1 MRGIGDLLLMD
12 CGIPAGKEFK
22 MIVTGVIVVGIVL
35 YAIWLSG
42 RYEGTTGTVHAAA
55 AAVPAAQGKD
65 IAVNKLF
72 GSRYFL
78 RVPAPELHC

>member
-1 MRGIGDLLLMD
+1 MQYG
-12 CGIPAGKEFK
+12 
-22 MIVTGVIVVGIVL
+22 
-35 YAIWLSG
+35 LSG

-65 IAVNKLF
+65 IVNKLF